1 MKSWFK
7 YICLFAG
14 CVLSLPSCTY
24 DELIDADTTETSV
37 ELTLSY
43 AQDPISRD
51 VGSKNDESDYTTETQ
66 CALDLNDIFILAF
79 KKTDNTTDELIGL
92 VEDLTMV
99 GNTIK
104 GRMRPQPSAINVY
117 FAVLANLTQN
127 EIKDANGNVVTNMVT
142 FLKGMIGQTS
152 DAVYQ
157 KLIFNTNDGKWLD
170 VYNETTK
177 KWEPRIPMWGKTNV
191 KQLDK
196 GALINDGC
204 DLYRAVAK
212 VQIWVDNKK
221 GLEGTDPNSND
232 DDFKITSI
240 VVNNANSQGYC
251 ASLLTPNSSSAIQY
265 ENASVPNNVSTLET
279 ITYIPEDKD
288 VEYEIDGEEKQSF
301 NDARESYSDFIYLPE
316 HEITGGDNDVTITVN
331 FTYNGEER
339 TGTLYFKDYQTGN
352 PWDVIRNHSY
362 VFNITGVN
370 SAVDTESTLQY
381 QVMNWTSV
389 TNPNLTFGNDYGNVL
404 GGESASP
411 DPSND
416 NGNGT
421 ETGDAK

>member
-14 CVLSLPSCTY
+14 CVLSLPSCIY
-24 DELIDADTTETSV
+24 DEVIDADTTETSV

-43 AQDPISRD
+43 AQDPMSRD
-51 VGSKNDESDYTTETQ
+51 VGSKDDELDYTTETQ
-66 CALDLNDIFILAF
+66 CALDINDIFILAF

-92 VEDLTMV
+92 VEDLRMV

-127 EIKDANGNVVTNMVT
+127 EIKEANGNEVTDMVA
-142 FLKGMIGQTS
+142 FLNDMLGQTS

-157 KLIFNTNDGKWLD
+157 KLIYNTNDGRWITNQK
-170 VYNETTK
+170 
-177 KWEPRIPMWGKTNV
+177 RIPMWGKTAI
-191 KQLDK
+191 KQLNK
-196 GALINDGC
+196 GTLINDGC

-212 VQIWVDNKK
+212 VQIWVNGKEGLAGTTDLTSDN
-221 GLEGTDPNSND
+221 

-251 ASLLTPNSSSAIQY
+251 ASLLTPDPSYAIQY
-265 ENASVPNNVSTLET
+265 EDASVPNSVSTLAP

-288 VEYEIDGEEKQSF
+288 VVYEIDGGEKQSF

-316 HEITGGDNDVTITVN
+316 HDITGGDNDVTITVN

-339 TGTLYFKDYQTGN
+339 TGTLYFKNYQTGN
-352 PWDVIRNHSY
+352 LWDVIRNHSY

-370 SAVDTESTLQY
+370 LNVDTDILEY
-381 QVMNWTSV
+381 QVIDWT
-389 TNPNLTFGNDYGNVL
+389 TINNGELTFGNANGNV
-404 GGESASP
+404 
-411 DPSND
+411 
-416 NGNGT
+416 
-421 ETGDAK
+421 

>member
-24 DELIDADTTETSV
+24 DEQIDADTTEAFV

-43 AQDPISRD
+43 AQDPMSRD
-51 VGSKNDESDYTTETQ
+51 VGSKNDELDYTTETQ

-127 EIKDANGNVVTNMVT
+127 QIKDANGNVVTNMVA

-152 DAVYQ
+152 NAVYQ

-177 KWEPRIPMWGKTNV
+177 EWEPRIPMWGKTNV

-196 GALINDGC
+196 GLLINDGC
-204 DLYRAVAK
+204 NLYRALAK
-212 VQIWVDNKK
+212 VQIWVNNKT
-221 GLEGTDPNSND
+221 GLAGTDPNSND

-251 ASLLTPNSSSAIQY
+251 ASLLVPNSNPAIQY
-265 ENASVPNNVSTLET
+265 EDASVPLHHAKNENRS
-279 ITYIPEDKD
+279 PP
-288 VEYEIDGEEKQSF
+288 
-301 NDARESYSDFIYLPE
+301 DFSIWMPVRL
-316 HEITGGDNDVTITVN
+316 
-331 FTYNGEER
+331 
-339 TGTLYFKDYQTGN
+339 
-352 PWDVIRNHSY
+352 
-362 VFNITGVN
+362 
-370 SAVDTESTLQY
+370 
-381 QVMNWTSV
+381 
-389 TNPNLTFGNDYGNVL
+389 
-404 GGESASP
+404 
-411 DPSND
+411 
-416 NGNGT
+416 
-421 ETGDAK
+421 

>member
-14 CVLSLPSCTY
+14 CVLSLPSCIY
-24 DELIDADTTETSV
+24 DEVIDADTTETSV

-43 AQDPISRD
+43 AQDPMSRD
-51 VGSKNDESDYTTETQ
+51 VGSKDDELDYTTETQ
-66 CALDLNDIFILAF
+66 CALDINDIFILAF

-92 VEDLTMV
+92 VEDLRMV

-127 EIKDANGNVVTNMVT
+127 EIKEANGNEVTDMVA
-142 FLKGMIGQTS
+142 FLNDMLGQTS

-157 KLIFNTNDGKWLD
+157 KLIYNTNDGRWITNQK
-170 VYNETTK
+170 
-177 KWEPRIPMWGKTNV
+177 RIPMWGKTAI
-191 KQLDK
+191 KQLNK
-196 GALINDGC
+196 GTLINDGC

-212 VQIWVDNKK
+212 VQIWVNGKEGLVGTTDLTSDN
-221 GLEGTDPNSND
+221 

-251 ASLLTPNSSSAIQY
+251 ASLLTPDPSYAIQY
-265 ENASVPNNVSTLET
+265 EDASVPNSVSTLAP

-288 VEYEIDGEEKQSF
+288 VVYEIDGGEKQSF

-316 HEITGGDNDVTITVN
+316 HDITGGDNDVTITVN

-339 TGTLYFKDYQTGN
+339 TGTLYFKNYQTGN
-352 PWDVIRNHSY
+352 LWDVIRNHSY

-370 SAVDTESTLQY
+370 LNVDTDILEY
-381 QVMNWTSV
+381 QVIDWT
-389 TNPNLTFGNDYGNVL
+389 TINNGELTFGNANGNV
-404 GGESASP
+404 
-411 DPSND
+411 
-416 NGNGT
+416 
-421 ETGDAK
+421 

>member
-24 DELIDADTTETSV
+24 DEQIDADTTETFV

-43 AQDPISRD
+43 AQDPMSRD
-51 VGSKNDESDYTTETQ
+51 VGSKDDELDYTTETQ

-127 EIKDANGNVVTNMVT
+127 EIKDANGNEVTNMVA

-152 DAVYQ
+152 NAVYQ
-157 KLIFNTNDGKWLD
+157 KLIYNTNDGRWITNQK
-170 VYNETTK
+170 
-177 KWEPRIPMWGKTNV
+177 RIPMWGKTTI
-191 KQLDK
+191 KQLNK
-196 GALINDGC
+196 GTLINDGC

-212 VQIWVDNKK
+212 VQIWVNGKEGLAGTTDLTSDN
-221 GLEGTDPNSND
+221 

-251 ASLLTPNSSSAIQY
+251 ASLLTPDPSYAIQY
-265 ENASVPNNVSTLET
+265 EDASVPNSVSTLAP

-288 VEYEIDGEEKQSF
+288 VVFEIDGGEKQSF

-339 TGTLYFKDYQTGN
+339 IGTLYFKNYQTGN
-352 PWDVIRNHSY
+352 LWDVIRNHSY
-362 VFNITGVN
+362 VFNITGVI
-370 SAVDTESTLQY
+370 SDVGIDILEY
-381 QVMNWTSV
+381 QVIDWT
-389 TNPNLTFGNDYGNVL
+389 TINNGELTFGNANGNV
-404 GGESASP
+404 
-411 DPSND
+411 
-416 NGNGT
+416 
-421 ETGDAK
+421 

>member
-24 DELIDADTTETSV
+24 DEQIDADTTETFV

-43 AQDPISRD
+43 AQDPMSRD
-51 VGSKNDESDYTTETQ
+51 VGSKDDELDYTTETQ

-127 EIKDANGNVVTNMVT
+127 EIKDANGNVVTNMVA

-152 DAVYQ
+152 NAVYQ

-170 VYNETTK
+170 VYNETIK
-177 KWEPRIPMWGKTNV
+177 EWEPRIPMWGKTNV

-196 GALINDGC
+196 GLLINDGC
-204 DLYRAVAK
+204 NLYRAVAK
-212 VQIWVDNKK
+212 VQIWVNGKEGLAGTTDLTSDN
-221 GLEGTDPNSND
+221 

-251 ASLLTPNSSSAIQY
+251 ASLLTPDPSYAIQY
-265 ENASVPNNVSTLET
+265 EDASVPNSVSTLAP

-288 VEYEIDGEEKQSF
+288 VVYEIDGGEKQSF

-316 HEITGGDNDVTITVN
+316 HDITGGDNDVTITVN

-339 TGTLYFKDYQTGN
+339 TGTLYFKNYQTGN
-352 PWDVIRNHSY
+352 LWDVIRNHSY

-370 SAVDTESTLQY
+370 LNVDTDILEY
-381 QVMNWTSV
+381 QVIDWT
-389 TNPNLTFGNDYGNVL
+389 TINNGELTFGNANGNV
-404 GGESASP
+404 
-411 DPSND
+411 
-416 NGNGT
+416 
-421 ETGDAK
+421 K

>member
-14 CVLSLPSCTY
+14 CVLSLPSCIY
-24 DELIDADTTETSV
+24 DEVIDADTTETSV

-43 AQDPISRD
+43 AQDPMSRD
-51 VGSKNDESDYTTETQ
+51 VGSKDDELDYTTETQ
-66 CALDLNDIFILAF
+66 CALDINDIFILAF

-92 VEDLTMV
+92 VEDLRMV

-127 EIKDANGNVVTNMVT
+127 EIKEANGNEVTDMVA
-142 FLKGMIGQTS
+142 FLNDMLGQTS

-157 KLIFNTNDGKWLD
+157 KLIYNTNDGRWITNQK
-170 VYNETTK
+170 
-177 KWEPRIPMWGKTNV
+177 RIPMWGKTAI
-191 KQLDK
+191 KQLNK
-196 GALINDGC
+196 GTLINDGC

-212 VQIWVDNKK
+212 VQIWVNGKEGLAGTTDLTSDN
-221 GLEGTDPNSND
+221 

-251 ASLLTPNSSSAIQY
+251 ASLLTPDPSYAIQY
-265 ENASVPNNVSTLET
+265 EDASVPNSVSTLAP

-288 VEYEIDGEEKQSF
+288 VVYEIDGGEKQSF

-339 TGTLYFKDYQTGN
+339 TGTLYFKNYQTGN
-352 PWDVIRNHSY
+352 LWDVIRNHSY

-370 SAVDTESTLQY
+370 LNVDTDILEY
-381 QVMNWTSV
+381 QVIDWT
-389 TNPNLTFGNDYGNVL
+389 TINNGELTFGNANGNV
-404 GGESASP
+404 
-411 DPSND
+411 
-416 NGNGT
+416 
-421 ETGDAK
+421 

>member
-24 DELIDADTTETSV
+24 DEQIDADTTETFV

-43 AQDPISRD
+43 AQDPMSRD
-51 VGSKNDESDYTTETQ
+51 VGSKNDELDYTTETQ

-127 EIKDANGNVVTNMVT
+127 EIKDANGNVVTNMVA

-152 DAVYQ
+152 NAVYQ

-177 KWEPRIPMWGKTNV
+177 EWEPRIPMWGKTNV

-196 GALINDGC
+196 GLLINDGC
-204 DLYRAVAK
+204 NLYRAVAK
-212 VQIWVDNKK
+212 VQIWVNGKEGLAGTTDLTSDN
-221 GLEGTDPNSND
+221 

-251 ASLLTPNSSSAIQY
+251 ASLLTPDPSYAIQY
-265 ENASVPNNVSTLET
+265 EDASVPIVF
-279 ITYIPEDKD
+279 
-288 VEYEIDGEEKQSF
+288 QH
-301 NDARESYSDFIYLPE
+301 LP
-316 HEITGGDNDVTITVN
+316 
-331 FTYNGEER
+331 R
-339 TGTLYFKDYQTGN
+339 
-352 PWDVIRNHSY
+352 
-362 VFNITGVN
+362 
-370 SAVDTESTLQY
+370 
-381 QVMNWTSV
+381 
-389 TNPNLTFGNDYGNVL
+389 
-404 GGESASP
+404 
-411 DPSND
+411 
-416 NGNGT
+416 
-421 ETGDAK
+421 

>member
-24 DELIDADTTETSV
+24 DEQIDADTTETFV

-51 VGSKNDESDYTTETQ
+51 VGSKNDELDYTTETQ

-104 GRMRPQPSAINVY
+104 GRMSPQPSAINVY

-127 EIKDANGNVVTNMVT
+127 EIKDANGNVVTNMVA

-152 DAVYQ
+152 NAVYQ

-177 KWEPRIPMWGKTNV
+177 EWEPRIPMWGKTNV

-196 GALINDGC
+196 GLLINDGC
-204 DLYRAVAK
+204 NLYRALAK
-212 VQIWVDNKK
+212 VQIWVNNKT
-221 GLEGTDPNSND
+221 GLAGTDPNSND

-251 ASLLTPNSSSAIQY
+251 ASLLVPNSNPAIQY
-265 ENASVPNNVSTLET
+265 EDASVPTSVSTLASINYT
-279 ITYIPEDKD
+279 PEDEK
-288 VEYEIDGEEKQSF
+288 VEYEIDGGEKQSF

-316 HEITGGDNDVTITVN
+316 HEITGGDNDVTLTVN

-339 TGTLYFKDYQTGN
+339 TGTLYFKNYQTGN

-362 VFNITGVN
+362 VFNITGVI
-370 SAVDTESTLQY
+370 SDVGIDILEY
-381 QVMNWTSV
+381 QVIDWT
-389 TNPNLTFGNDYGNVL
+389 TINNGELTFGNANGNVYI
-404 GGESASP
+404 E
-411 DPSND
+411 
-416 NGNGT
+416 
-421 ETGDAK
+421 E

>member
-24 DELIDADTTETSV
+24 DEQIDADTTETFV

-43 AQDPISRD
+43 AQDPMSRD
-51 VGSKNDESDYTTETQ
+51 VGSKNDELDYTTETQ

-127 EIKDANGNVVTNMVT
+127 EIKDANGNVVTNMVA
-142 FLKGMIGQTS
+142 FLNDMLGQTS

-157 KLIFNTNDGKWLD
+157 KLIYNTNDGRWITNQK
-170 VYNETTK
+170 
-177 KWEPRIPMWGKTNV
+177 RIPMWGKTAI
-191 KQLDK
+191 KQLNK
-196 GALINDGC
+196 GTLINDGC
-204 DLYRAVAK
+204 NLYRAVAK
-212 VQIWVDNKK
+212 VQIWVNGKEGLAGTTDLTSDN
-221 GLEGTDPNSND
+221 

-251 ASLLTPNSSSAIQY
+251 ASLLTPDPSYAIQY
-265 ENASVPNNVSTLET
+265 EDASVPNSVSTLAP

-288 VEYEIDGEEKQSF
+288 VVYEIDGGEKQSF

-316 HEITGGDNDVTITVN
+316 HDITGGDNDVTITVN

-339 TGTLYFKDYQTGN
+339 TGTLYFKNYQTGN
-352 PWDVIRNHSY
+352 LWDVIRNHSY

-370 SAVDTESTLQY
+370 LNVDTDILEY
-381 QVMNWTSV
+381 QVIDWT
-389 TNPNLTFGNDYGNVL
+389 TINNGELTFGNANGNV
-404 GGESASP
+404 
-411 DPSND
+411 
-416 NGNGT
+416 
-421 ETGDAK
+421 

>member
-14 CVLSLPSCTY
+14 CVLSLPSCIY
-24 DELIDADTTETSV
+24 DEVIDADTTQTSV

-43 AQDPISRD
+43 AQDPMSRD
-51 VGSKNDESDYTTETQ
+51 VGSKDDESDYTTETQ
-66 CALDLNDIFILAF
+66 CALDINDIFILAF

-92 VEDLTMV
+92 VEDLRMV

-127 EIKDANGNVVTNMVT
+127 EIKEANGNEVTDMVA
-142 FLKGMIGQTS
+142 FLNDMLGQTS

-157 KLIFNTNDGKWLD
+157 KLIYNTNDGRWITNQK
-170 VYNETTK
+170 
-177 KWEPRIPMWGKTNV
+177 RIPMWGKTAI
-191 KQLDK
+191 KQLNK
-196 GALINDGC
+196 GTLINDGC

-212 VQIWVDNKK
+212 VQIWVNGKEGLAGTTDLTSDN
-221 GLEGTDPNSND
+221 

-240 VVNNANSQGYC
+240 VVNNVNSQGYC
-251 ASLLTPNSSSAIQY
+251 ASLLTPDPSYAIQY
-265 ENASVPNNVSTLET
+265 EDASVPNSVSTLAP

-288 VEYEIDGEEKQSF
+288 VVYEIDGGEKQSF

-339 TGTLYFKDYQTGN
+339 TGTLYFKNYQTGN
-352 PWDVIRNHSY
+352 LWDVIRNHSY

-370 SAVDTESTLQY
+370 LNVDTDILEY
-381 QVMNWTSV
+381 QVIDWT
-389 TNPNLTFGNDYGNVL
+389 TINNGELTFGNANGNV
-404 GGESASP
+404 
-411 DPSND
+411 
-416 NGNGT
+416 
-421 ETGDAK
+421 K

>member
-24 DELIDADTTETSV
+24 DEQIDADTTETFV

-43 AQDPISRD
+43 AQDPMSRD
-51 VGSKNDESDYTTETQ
+51 VGSKDDGLDYTTETQ

-127 EIKDANGNVVTNMVT
+127 EIKDANGNVVTNMVA

-152 DAVYQ
+152 NAVYQ

-177 KWEPRIPMWGKTNV
+177 EWEPRIPMWGKTNV

-196 GALINDGC
+196 GLLINDGC

-212 VQIWVDNKK
+212 VQIWVNGKEGLAGTTDLTSDN
-221 GLEGTDPNSND
+221 

-251 ASLLTPNSSSAIQY
+251 ASLLTPDPSYAIQY
-265 ENASVPNNVSTLET
+265 EDASVPNSVSTLAP

-288 VEYEIDGEEKQSF
+288 VVYEIDGGEKQSF

-316 HEITGGDNDVTITVN
+316 HDITGGDNDVTITVN

-339 TGTLYFKDYQTGN
+339 TGTLYFKNYQTGN
-352 PWDVIRNHSY
+352 LWDVIRNHSY

-370 SAVDTESTLQY
+370 LNVDTDILEY
-381 QVMNWTSV
+381 QVIDWT
-389 TNPNLTFGNDYGNVL
+389 TINNGELTFGNANGNV
-404 GGESASP
+404 
-411 DPSND
+411 
-416 NGNGT
+416 
-421 ETGDAK
+421 

>member
-14 CVLSLPSCTY
+14 CVLSLPSCNY

-51 VGSKNDESDYTTETQ
+51 VGSKNDELDYTTETQ

-99 GNTIK
+99 GNKIK

-127 EIKDANGNVVTNMVT
+127 EIKGANGNVVTNMVT

-212 VQIWVDNKK
+212 VQIWVDNKT

-389 TNPNLTFGNDYGNVL
+389 TNPTLNFGNGDGNVNN
-404 GGESASP
+404 
-411 DPSND
+411 SN
-416 NGNGT
+416 
-421 ETGDAK
+421 GDTTIQ

>member
-24 DELIDADTTETSV
+24 DEQIDADTTETFV

-43 AQDPISRD
+43 AQDPMSRD
-51 VGSKNDESDYTTETQ
+51 VGSKDDELDYTTETQ

-127 EIKDANGNVVTNMVT
+127 EIKDANGNVVTNMVA

-152 DAVYQ
+152 NAVYQ

-177 KWEPRIPMWGKTNV
+177 EWEPRIPMWGKTNV

-196 GALINDGC
+196 GLLINDGC
-204 DLYRAVAK
+204 NLYRAVAK
-212 VQIWVDNKK
+212 VQIWVNGKEGLAGTTDLTSDN
-221 GLEGTDPNSND
+221 

-251 ASLLTPNSSSAIQY
+251 ASLLTPDPSYAIQY
-265 ENASVPNNVSTLET
+265 EDASVPNSVSTLAP

-288 VEYEIDGEEKQSF
+288 VVYEIDGGEKQSF

-316 HEITGGDNDVTITVN
+316 HDITGGDNDVTITVN

-339 TGTLYFKDYQTGN
+339 TGTLYFKNYQTGN
-352 PWDVIRNHSY
+352 LWDVIRNHSY
-362 VFNITGVN
+362 VFNITGVILN
-370 SAVDTESTLQY
+370 VDTDILEY
-381 QVMNWTSV
+381 QVIDWT
-389 TNPNLTFGNDYGNVL
+389 TINNGELTFGNANGNVL
-404 GGESASP
+404 IE
-411 DPSND
+411 
-416 NGNGT
+416 
-421 ETGDAK
+421 E

>member
-14 CVLSLPSCTY
+14 CVLSLPSCIY
-24 DELIDADTTETSV
+24 DEVIDADTTETSV

-43 AQDPISRD
+43 AQDPMSRD
-51 VGSKNDESDYTTETQ
+51 VGSKDDESDYTTETQ
-66 CALDLNDIFILAF
+66 CALDINDIFILAF

-92 VEDLTMV
+92 VEDLRMV

-127 EIKDANGNVVTNMVT
+127 EIKEANGNEVTDMVA
-142 FLKGMIGQTS
+142 FLNDMLGQTS

-157 KLIFNTNDGKWLD
+157 KLIYNTNDGRWITNQK
-170 VYNETTK
+170 
-177 KWEPRIPMWGKTNV
+177 RIPMWGKTAI
-191 KQLDK
+191 KQLNK
-196 GALINDGC
+196 GTLINDGC

-212 VQIWVDNKK
+212 VQIWVNGKEGLAGTTDLTSDN
-221 GLEGTDPNSND
+221 

-240 VVNNANSQGYC
+240 VVNNVNSQGYC
-251 ASLLTPNSSSAIQY
+251 ASLLTPDPSYAIQY
-265 ENASVPNNVSTLET
+265 EDASVPNSVSTLAP

-288 VEYEIDGEEKQSF
+288 VVYEIDGGEKQSF

-339 TGTLYFKDYQTGN
+339 TGTLYFKNYQTGN
-352 PWDVIRNHSY
+352 LWDVIRNHSY

-370 SAVDTESTLQY
+370 LNVDTDILEY
-381 QVMNWTSV
+381 QVIDWT
-389 TNPNLTFGNDYGNVL
+389 TINNGELTFGNANGNV
-404 GGESASP
+404 
-411 DPSND
+411 
-416 NGNGT
+416 
-421 ETGDAK
+421 K

>member
-24 DELIDADTTETSV
+24 DEQIDADTTETFV

-43 AQDPISRD
+43 AQDPMSRD
-51 VGSKNDESDYTTETQ
+51 VGSKDDELDYTTETQ
-66 CALDLNDIFILAF
+66 CALDINDIFILAF

-92 VEDLTMV
+92 VEDLRMV

-127 EIKDANGNVVTNMVT
+127 EIKDANGNVVTNMVV

-157 KLIFNTNDGKWLD
+157 KLIYNTNDGRWITNQK
-170 VYNETTK
+170 
-177 KWEPRIPMWGKTNV
+177 RIPMWGKTAI
-191 KQLDK
+191 KQLNK
-196 GALINDGC
+196 GTLINDGC

-212 VQIWVDNKK
+212 VQIWVNGKEGLAGTTDQTSDN
-221 GLEGTDPNSND
+221 

-251 ASLLTPNSSSAIQY
+251 ASLLVPNSNPAIQY
-265 ENASVPNNVSTLET
+265 EDASVPNSVSTLAP
-279 ITYIPEDKD
+279 ITYTPEDKD
-288 VEYEIDGEEKQSF
+288 VVYEIDGGEKQSF

-316 HEITGGDNDVTITVN
+316 HDITGGDNDVTITVN

-339 TGTLYFKDYQTGN
+339 TGTLYFKNYQTGYL
-352 PWDVIRNHSY
+352 WDVIRNHSY
-362 VFNITGVN
+362 VFNITGVI
-370 SAVDTESTLQY
+370 SDVGIDILEY
-381 QVMNWTSV
+381 QVIDWT
-389 TNPNLTFGNDYGNVL
+389 TINNGELTFGNANGNV
-404 GGESASP
+404 
-411 DPSND
+411 
-416 NGNGT
+416 
-421 ETGDAK
+421 K